1 MSLSVCQFPFSPEGG
16 PELDIE
22 FPIEPLIEL
31 LMLLFIEE
39 PNDPPMLFVI
49 ELFMAFPNGPAIELF
64 MGPTMFIG
72 LFMEEFREEGIEFPM

>member
-31 LMLLFIEE
+31 PIALFIEE
-39 PNDPPMLFVI
+39 PKEPPIVLFM
-49 ELFMAFPNGPAIELF
+49 ELFMEFPIGPGIELF

-72 LFMEEFREEGIEFPM
+72 LFMEEFIEGGIEFPM

>member
-31 LMLLFIEE
+31 PIALFIEE
-39 PNDPPMLFVI
+39 LKEPPIL
-49 ELFMAFPNGPAIELF
+49 LFMEFPIGPGIELF

-72 LFMEEFREEGIEFPM
+72 LFMEEFIEGGIEFPI